1 MDHFNADRASY
12 NNYLETNESLRAEA
26 YSLAPDASSKL
37 MLDKSKDVPEF
48 SSCSEP
54 SDQWKMFYQNEW
66 NSIKQSYIDPSALKD
81 WDKWEHKFDSQLCT
95 MQDMDTAIK
104 LMAQSL
110 HNQWTQY
117 STAAEQSE
125 KEQFESEGNVASG
138 MELSPFSKDYKLEFM
153 HYGSPAQQSELR
165 EGDLLRSINGIP
177 LRNQSIIE
185 AKRLASGEAGEDVE
199 IEYERNGQVHT
210 TKITLAKTPEPVV
223 EGELLKDDIA
233 HVRLPDFNGEIRLE
247 NFLAKIREL
256 RQQTKNGL
264 NGFILDLRNDP
275 GGDFPNAVSLSSMFL
290 PDDNMEIAT
299 SYVRANDPSNFG
311 AMREQRN
318 KVVPLDELRINHL
331 PVERKLVE
339 ELKHVKMAVLVNG
352 SSVSASELFT
362 GSMQDNHRATI
373 IGTQTFGK
381 GVGYRTEH
389 LPSGGILKIT
399 ALKYLTP
406 AGRDINGKGITPDKL
421 VEDDAKTKIDEQLE
435 AAWQD
440 VEEQRRI
447 DKNG

>member
-1 MDHFNADRASY
+1 MDQINADLASQK
-12 NNYLETNESLRAEA
+12 NSAATNDILRADA
-26 YSLAPDASSKL
+26 YSLAPEPSSKL
-37 MLDKSKDVPEF
+37 SDEKSKDVPEF

-54 SDQWKMFYQNEW
+54 SEQWRMFYENEW
-66 NSIKQSYIDPSALKD
+66 NSIKKSYIEPSALQN
-81 WDKWEHKFDSQLCT
+81 WDEWQHKFDSKLCT
-95 MQDMDTAIK
+95 MQDMDIALK

-117 STAAEQSE
+117 STAAEQAE
-125 KEQFESEGNVASG
+125 KDQFESEGNLSSG
-138 MELSPFSKDYKLEFM
+138 MELSPFSKDYRLEFM
-153 HYGSPAQQSELR
+153 HYASPAQQSELR
-165 EGDLLRSINGIP
+165 EGDLLRSINGVP
-177 LRNQSIIE
+177 LKNQSIIE
-185 AKRLASGEAGEDVE
+185 AKRLASGKAGDGVE
-199 IEYERNGQVHT
+199 IEYERKGQVHT
-210 TKITLAKTPEPVV
+210 TKLTLAKTPEPVV
-223 EGELLKDDIA
+223 EGDLLRDDIA
-233 HVRLPDFNGEIRLE
+233 HVRLPDFNGEIKLE
-247 NFLAKIREL
+247 NLLAKIKEL
-256 RQQTKNGL
+256 KQQTKNGL
-264 NGFILDLRNDP
+264 NGLILDLRNDP
-275 GGDFPNAVSLSSMFL
+275 GGDFPNAVNLSSMFL

-299 SYVRANDPSNFG
+299 SYVRANDPSNFS
-311 AMREQRN
+311 AMKVQRN
-318 KVVPLDELRINHL
+318 KVVPLDELRINHRA
-331 PVERKLVE
+331 VDRQLVE
-339 ELKHVKMAVLVNG
+339 ELKHIKMAVLVNG
-352 SSVSASELFT
+352 SSVSASEVFT

-406 AGRDINGKGITPDKL
+406 AGRDINGKGITPDKI